1 MNSKILFK
9 KWTSTFLGRRF
20 LTEMPTN
27 TTSAAAVAAD
37 TRPRGKSGTGRGI
50 RRLALTLAAV
60 MMLTLV
66 GCGDKAEDSGKS
78 DGGKKTTTV
87 TTTTTADVADGT
99 TTGTEAAPTGSQTE
113 ATGAENTGT
122 ETTGTTGGT
131 AADPFGTQATTKPT
145 KKPTTTT
152 TTTNTIPVGENS
164 IFDQVPSKLSGQ
176 KIKMLIWWDV
186 AADDTKEAAFFK
198 EQTGIQVAFETAT
211 MDKYQSTLSGKIMS
225 GNPPQVA
232 AIVNTWY
239 PQPITRGL
247 MQPIK
252 NTGWDYSNKTDD
264 IYALSMMEQ
273 FSYKGDMYGVAL
285 KGSNHSTFEVM
296 FFNKDL
302 MKEKGVKEDPYQLWK
317 KGQWNWETCLNICK
331 ACTDAKKEQYG
342 MSMTYINYWM
352 LSSGQDFVLS
362 DLSGLKNNIRNSK
375 VLEAWNHAWD
385 MIYTHK
391 VIPTNFSTQW
401 NLFYSQNVAMYAGGS
416 YFMQA
421 DPSHTTYVPQNAKF
435 DWGVVPFPSPKGQ
448 SAVAGCEGTVWGFPT
463 KVSGDKLQ
471 AAMWWLRYHL
481 DDSKY
486 SARDFYP
493 LEECWEVMGWM
504 WNQKVQSFNSVG
516 VITYGGKYT
525 TDPIQYSVIDMATTK
540 AAVKAN
546 PDSWFSEIETNIN
559 AIENEL

>member
-1 MNSKILFK
+1 MKH
-9 KWTSTFLGRRF
+9 
-20 LTEMPTN
+20 
-27 TTSAAAVAAD
+27 
-37 TRPRGKSGTGRGI
+37 TRMASL
-50 RRLALTLAAV
+50 LALVLAVV

-66 GCGDKAEDSGKS
+66 GCGDKAEDSS
-78 DGGKKTTTV
+78 TATTTKKTTTTAA
-87 TTTTTADVADGT
+87 TTTIAADVDDGT
-99 TTGTEAAPTGSQTE
+99 TTATDANVTDGTTDADAT
-113 ATGAENTGT
+113 TGATDA
-122 ETTGTTGGT
+122 TTTV
-131 AADPFGTQATTKPT
+131 ADPFGTTGTNTTT

-152 TTTNTIPVGENS
+152 TTSKYIPTDDES
-164 IFDQVPSKLSGQ
+164 IFAKVPAKLSGQ
-176 KIKMLIWWDV
+176 KIKMMIWWDM
-186 AADDTKEAAFFK
+186 AADGDDMREAAFFK
-198 EQTGIQVAFETAT
+198 EQTGIAVSFETS
-211 MDKYQSTLSGKIMS
+211 MLDKYQSTLSGKIMA

-232 AIVNTWY
+232 AIINTWY

-252 NTGWDYSNKTDD
+252 NTGWDYSNKDED

-273 FSYKGDMYGVAL
+273 FSYKGEMYGVAL

-296 FFNKDL
+296 FFNKDFL
-302 MKEKGVKEDPYQLWK
+302 KAKGIKEDPYQLWK
-317 KGQWNWETCLNICK
+317 KGQWNWETCLEICK
-331 ACTDAKKEQYG
+331 ACTDAKNEKYG

-352 LSSGQDFVLS
+352 LSSGEDFVIS
-362 DLSGLKNNIRNSK
+362 DINGLKNNIRSSK
-375 VLEAWNHAWD
+375 VLDAWTHAWD

-391 VIPTNFSTQW
+391 VIPTNFSSQW
-401 NLFYSQNVAMYAGGS
+401 NLFYSENVAMYAGGS

-421 DPSHTTYVPQNAKF
+421 DPIHTNYVPQNAKF

-448 SAVAGCEGTVWGFPT
+448 SAVAGCEGTVWGFPV

-516 VITYGGKYT
+516 VITYGGKYSS
-525 TDPIQYSVIDMATTK
+525 DPIQYDLIDMAATK
-540 AAVKAN
+540 AAVKTNLDKWYA
-546 PDSWFSEIETNIN
+546 EIDLNIN
-559 AIENEL
+559 AILSEL